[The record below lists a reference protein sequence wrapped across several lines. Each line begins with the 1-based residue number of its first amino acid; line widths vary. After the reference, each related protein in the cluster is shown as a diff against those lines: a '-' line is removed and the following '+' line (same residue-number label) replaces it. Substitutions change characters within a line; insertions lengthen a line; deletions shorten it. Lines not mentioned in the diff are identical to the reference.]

1 MPIISIYQ
9 FNMYKEFKIKTQQNS
24 SSKILM
30 IYTGGTLGMVFD
42 NQKKTL
48 VPFQFEEILE
58 NIPELARF
66 ESELTIIPLEP
77 PIDSSN
83 MNPEIWLELA
93 AIIGDKYESF
103 DGFVILH
110 GTDTMAY
117 TASALSFLLENLAK
131 PVILT
136 GAQLSIGMARTDAR
150 ENMMTALELAEHRV
164 NGISLINEVC
174 IYFNGRL
181 LRGNRAKKY
190 ESSQFDA
197 FQSEN
202 YPMLAEVGVYC
213 DYNEPYLMKKPI
225 DDFKWHVSLNANVLI
240 LKLFP
245 GISNDFIAHVLNS
258 KGLKAVVLET
268 FGSGNASTH
277 PAFLEILEEANQK
290 GIILLNVS
298 QCSGGEVRQ
307 GDYATGKGLQKVG
320 VISGRDMTT
329 EAAICKLMF
338 LLGNES
344 DVDDIKNL
352 LQKDLRG
359 EMAN

>member
-1 MPIISIYQ
+1 M
-9 FNMYKEFKIKTQQNS
+9 FKEFKINTRVGGANGFS
-24 SSKILM
+24 RILM
-30 IYTGGTLGMVFD
+30 IYTGGTLGMVYD
-42 NQKKTL
+42 LVRKTL
-48 VPFQFEEILE
+48 VPLKFEEIVKS
-58 NIPELARF
+58 IPELERF

-77 PIDSSN
+77 AIDSSN
-83 MNPEIWLELA
+83 MSPKIWLELA
-93 AIIGDKYESF
+93 ALIGENYQKC

-136 GAQLSIGMARTDAR
+136 GAQLPIGVARTDAR
-150 ENMMTALELAEHRV
+150 ENMMTALELAADKI
-164 NGISLINEVC
+164 NGENVLNEVC

-213 DYNEPYLMKKPI
+213 NYNHPYLWKKSSKA
-225 DDFKWHVSLNANVLI
+225 FKVHKTMDSNVLV

-245 GISNDFIAHVLNS
+245 GISNAFITPILEM

-268 FGSGNASTH
+268 FGSGNASSD
-277 PAFLEILEEANQK
+277 PDFLSLIKNASDRGILFY
-290 GIILLNVS
+290 NVS

-307 GDYATGKGLQKVG
+307 GDYATGKGLLAAG
-320 VISGRDMTT
+320 VISGKDITT
-329 EAAICKLMF
+329 EAAVCKLMY
-338 LLGNES
+338 LLALEKPDS
-344 DVDDIKNL
+344 EIKIL
-352 LQKDLRG
+352 LQKNLRG
-359 EMAN
+359 EMKD

>member
-1 MPIISIYQ
+1 
-9 FNMYKEFKIKTQQNS
+9 MYKEFKIKTQQNS

-42 NQKKTL
+42 NQRKTL

-66 ESELTIIPLEP
+66 ESELTIIPIEP

-83 MNPEIWLELA
+83 MSPEIWLELS
-93 AIIGDKYESF
+93 AIIGNKYESF

-136 GAQLSIGMARTDAR
+136 GAQLPIGMARTDAR
-150 ENMMTALELAEHRV
+150 ENMMTALELAEHKI
-164 NGISLINEVC
+164 NSESYINEVC

-213 DYNEPYLMKKPI
+213 DYNKPYLLKKPKKK
-225 DDFKWHVSLNANVLI
+225 FKWHKALNANVLI

-245 GISNDFIAHVLNS
+245 GIPNEFIAQVLNL

-268 FGSGNASTH
+268 FGSGNAFSNS
-277 PAFLEILEEANQK
+277 AFLSLLEVANDK
-290 GIILLNVS
+290 GIVLLNVS

-307 GDYATGKGLQKVG
+307 GDYATGKALQNRG
-320 VISGRDMTT
+320 VISGKDMTT

-338 LLGNES
+338 LLANELN
-344 DVDDIKNL
+344 VDEIKNL

>member
-1 MPIISIYQ
+1 
-9 FNMYKEFKIKTQQNS
+9 MYKEFKVKTNAKG

-30 IYTGGTLGMVFD
+30 IYTGGTLGMVYDFE
-42 NQKKTL
+42 KKTL
-48 VPFQFEEILE
+48 VPFRFEEILE

-77 PIDSSN
+77 AIDSSN
-83 MNPEIWLELA
+83 MSPEIWLELA
-93 AIIGDKYESF
+93 TIIGNEYNIY

-117 TASALSFLLENLAK
+117 TASALSFLFNNLSK

-136 GAQLSIGMARTDAR
+136 GAQLPIGMARTDAR
-150 ENMMTALELAEHRV
+150 ENMMTALELAEHKV
-164 NGISLINEVC
+164 DGQNLINEVC

-213 DYNEPYLMKKPI
+213 QYNEPYLLKKPN
-225 DDFKWHVSLNANVLI
+225 DEFSWHKNLDSNVLI

-245 GISNDFIAHVLNS
+245 GISNDFVSQILNS
-258 KGLKAVVLET
+258 KSLKAIVLET
-268 FGSGNASTH
+268 FGSGNASSNSE
-277 PAFLEILEEANQK
+277 FLALLKKSTDA
-290 GIILLNVS
+290 GILLYNVS

-307 GDYATGKGLQKVG
+307 GDYDTGRGLKGAG
-320 VISGRDMTT
+320 VISGKDITT
-329 EAAICKLMF
+329 EAAVCKLMY
-338 LLGNES
+338 LLAMDLSTE
-344 DVDDIKNL
+344 KKKEL
-352 LQKDLRG
+352 LQKNLRG
-359 EMAN
+359 EMVD

>member
-1 MPIISIYQ
+1 MH
-9 FNMYKEFKIKTQQNS
+9 KEFKVKTNAKGL
-24 SSKILM
+24 SKILM
-30 IYTGGTLGMVFD
+30 IYTGGTLGMVYDFE
-42 NQKKTL
+42 KKTL
-48 VPFQFEEILE
+48 VPFRFEEILE

-77 PIDSSN
+77 AIDSSN
-83 MNPEIWLELA
+83 MSPEIWLELA
-93 AIIGDKYESF
+93 TIIGNEYNIY

-117 TASALSFLLENLAK
+117 TASALSFLFNNLSK

-136 GAQLSIGMARTDAR
+136 GAQLPIGMARTDAR
-150 ENMMTALELAEHRV
+150 ENMMTALELAEHKV
-164 NGISLINEVC
+164 DGQNLINEVC

-213 DYNEPYLMKKPI
+213 QYNEPYLLKKPN
-225 DDFKWHVSLNANVLI
+225 DKFSWHKNLDSNVLI

-245 GISNDFIAHVLNS
+245 GISNDFVSQILNS
-258 KGLKAVVLET
+258 KSLKAIVLET
-268 FGSGNASTH
+268 FGSGNASSNSE
-277 PAFLEILEEANQK
+277 FLALLKKSTDA
-290 GIILLNVS
+290 GILLYNVS

-307 GDYATGKGLQKVG
+307 GDYDTGRGLKGAG
-320 VISGRDMTT
+320 VISGKDITT
-329 EAAICKLMF
+329 EAAVCKLMY
-338 LLGNES
+338 LLAMDLSTKKKKE
-344 DVDDIKNL
+344 L
-352 LQKDLRG
+352 LQMNLRG
-359 EMAN
+359 EMAD